1 MKRGSAIKYTRTLK
15 GLKQKELIS
24 KVHSK
29 SLISRIENNDSE
41 VFDGHYNY
49 FIEKLE
55 VDFPKLLEKEANL
68 GKSLENLLTFIHY
81 LQMDEAEKL
90 LNVLFNQEDFIRFSD
105 YYLKYKIIRFYYFVQ
120 VNNLASAENI
130 WSEIQNQK
138 ENSHSLDLILADFF
152 YSVFLIYKR
161 DFKRANDKLSMILIN
176 ENHNSINQGDLYFY
190 VGRAKAGLCDYKSAT
205 FFVFKA
211 AEYYNARFNYK
222 RGILTAELLIYCH
235 IYTEMYD
242 EASKILEHLFRH
254 KELLA
259 LLPNELPI
267 IYHLRGTFYKKT
279 GHNEQA
285 LDYYLKSLEFS
296 QPIDIRYL
304 RMQYDYSYL
313 LFGSK
318 HKKSKEQLSKL
329 LFLSETLKNTQYQVL
344 AKFLLL
350 MLEDEKKAINYI
362 EKKVIYLE
370 TFNVNR
376 EAKLDV
382 FLTLFK
388 FYRNLNIS
396 EKAIFYLEK
405 WKEGKK

>member
-55 VDFPKLLEKEANL
+55 VDFPKLLEEEANL
-68 GKSLENLLTFIHY
+68 EKSLENLLILIHY
-81 LQMDEAEKL
+81 LQIDEAEKQ
-90 LNVLFNQEDFIRFSD
+90 LNELFNHEEFIRFSD
-105 YYLKYKIIRFYYFVQ
+105 HYLKYKIIRFYYFVQ
-120 VNNLASAENI
+120 VNNLASAENL

-138 ENSHSLDLILADFF
+138 EHLLTKDLIFAEFF
-152 YSVFLIYKR
+152 YSVFLIFKR
-161 DFKRANDKLSMILIN
+161 DYKQADDKLTKIIIN
-176 ENHNSINQGDLYFY
+176 ENQHYINQGDLYFY
-190 VGRAKAGLCDYKSAT
+190 VGRAKAGLCDFKNAA
-205 FFVFKA
+205 FFAFKA

-222 RGILTAELLIYCH
+222 RCILTAELLIYCH

-254 KELLA
+254 KEILE

-267 IYHLRGTFYKKT
+267 IYHLRGTYFKKT
-279 GHNEQA
+279 GQIEQA
-285 LDYYLKSLEFS
+285 LNHYRMSLEFS
-296 QPIDIRYL
+296 QPVNIRYL
-304 RMQYDYSYL
+304 RMQYNYSNL
-313 LFGSK
+313 LYKSK
-318 HKKSKEQLSKL
+318 NKKCKEQLSKL
-329 LFLSETLKNTQYQVL
+329 YFLSETQKNSQYQVL

-362 EKKVIYLE
+362 EKKMIYLE
-370 TFNVNR
+370 SLSVNR

-382 FLTLFK
+382 YSTLFR

-405 WKEGKK
+405 WKERKK